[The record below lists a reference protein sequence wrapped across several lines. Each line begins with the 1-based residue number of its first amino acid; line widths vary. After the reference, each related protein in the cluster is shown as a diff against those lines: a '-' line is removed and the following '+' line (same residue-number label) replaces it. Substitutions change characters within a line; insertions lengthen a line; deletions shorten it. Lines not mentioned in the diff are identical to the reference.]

1 MATYN
6 FPQFNTEIVDPT
18 ITVDANSISV
28 HALRNEISLSVT
40 LQTTNSKLYG
50 VLLENIP
57 VTNLNYEGEAN
68 LMTRALEGLA
78 QYEVETP

>member
-6 FPQFNTEIVDPT
+6 FPQFNTEIVSPT

-40 LQTTNSKLYG
+40 LETENAKLYG
-50 VLLENIP
+50 VKLRNIP

-68 LMTRALEGLA
+68 LMTRALEGLS
-78 QYEVETP
+78 QYIV

>member
-1 MATYN
+1 MATYK
-6 FPQFNTEIVDPT
+6 FPQFNTQIVNPT
-18 ITVDANSISV
+18 IEVDSDSIIV
-28 HALRNEISLSVT
+28 HALRNEISLFVS
-40 LQTTNSKLYG
+40 LSTTDSMLYG
-50 VLLENIP
+50 VEVEKIP